1 MVMPSA
7 AGNRYDRNM
16 GMSASAR
23 FLLVGVTVLL
33 AGVAGP
39 ARADV
44 YKCAGDDATPIYQE
58 MPCAKGKELRNFQ
71 KDPPEITVLPSSP
84 SAGAPPPPVK
94 GAKEAKPAPPPRAK
108 PAATEVRDDAQRK
121 FLHSGMTEAEVR
133 TLLGSPDVTSGNG
146 RKTKRWQ
153 YMPSPTDPDTITALT
168 FENGVVTSVER
179 RIVRK

>member
-1 MVMPSA
+1 MPSL

-16 GMSASAR
+16 GRPAFAR
-23 FLLVGVTVLL
+23 ILILCAPVLA
-33 AGVAGP
+33 AGIAAPV
-39 ARADV
+39 RADV

-84 SAGAPPPPVK
+84 SASAPPPA
-94 GAKEAKPAPPPRAK
+94 AKAPRDAKSAAPPRAR
-108 PAATEVRDDAQRK
+108 PAATEARDDAQRK

-133 TLLGSPDVTSGNG
+133 TLLGSPDVTSGGNG

>member
-1 MVMPSA
+1 
-7 AGNRYDRNM
+7 
-16 GMSASAR
+16 MSATHR
-23 FLLVGVTVLL
+23 FFTLGAIAML
-33 AGVAGP
+33 AAAAAPV

-44 YKCAGDDATPIYQE
+44 YKCAGTDSTPIYQE

-71 KDPPEITVLPSSP
+71 TDPPEITVLPSAPGGSSP
-84 SAGAPPPPVK
+84 RPPVK
-94 GAKEAKPAPPPRAK
+94 ADKDAKS
-108 PAATEVRDDAQRK
+108 AATPAKAKSTTAAAGARDDAQRK

-153 YMPSPTDPDTITALT
+153 YMPTPSDPDTITALT
-168 FENGVVTSVER
+168 FVDGVVTSVER

>member
-1 MVMPSA
+1 MPS
-7 AGNRYDRNM
+7 GIDNRYDRNM
-16 GMSASAR
+16 GKPAFAR
-23 FLLVGVTVLL
+23 ILILCAPVLA
-33 AGVAGP
+33 AGTGAP

-44 YKCAGDDATPIYQE
+44 YKCAGDDATPTYQE

-84 SAGAPPPPVK
+84 SATSPPPPAKAAKESKVPAAPKAK
-94 GAKEAKPAPPPRAK
+94 GAAPEP
-108 PAATEVRDDAQRK
+108 RDDAQRK

-133 TLLGSPDVTSGNG
+133 TLLGSPDVTSGGNG

>member
-1 MVMPSA
+1 MPSA
-7 AGNRYDRNM
+7 AGYRYDRNM
-16 GMSASAR
+16 GRSAIAR
-23 FLLVGVTVLL
+23 FVVLGAFALL
-33 AGVAGP
+33 AGFVRP

-44 YKCAGDDATPIYQE
+44 YKCSGDDATPIYQE

-71 KDPPEITVLPSSP
+71 TDPPDITVLPSSS
-84 SAGAPPPPVK
+84 SAGAQPPPAK
-94 GAKEAKPAPPPRAK
+94 GAKEAKAPSPPKAK
-108 PAATEVRDDAQRK
+108 PAAAEVRDDAQRK

-133 TLLGSPDVTSGNG
+133 SLLGSPDVTSGNNG

-153 YMPSPTDPDTITALT
+153 YMPTPTDPDTITALT

>member
-1 MVMPSA
+1 MPSDA
-7 AGNRYDRNM
+7 RNRYDRAM
-16 GMSASAR
+16 GNPAFAR
-23 FLLVGVTVLL
+23 ILFLWVPVICAGLGVN
-33 AGVAGP
+33 

-84 SAGAPPPPVK
+84 SAGAPPPARAP
-94 GAKEAKPAPPPRAK
+94 KEAKGTPPAKAK
-108 PAATEVRDDAQRK
+108 AGATETRDDAQRK

-133 TLLGSPDVTSGNG
+133 TLLGSPDVTSGGNG

-153 YMPSPTDPDTITALT
+153 YMPSPGDPDTVTALT

>member
-1 MVMPSA
+1 MGKSTFVRGIALCAPALVMAIA
-7 AGNRYDRNM
+7 A
-16 GMSASAR
+16 
-23 FLLVGVTVLL
+23 
-33 AGVAGP
+33 P
-39 ARADV
+39 ACADV

-71 KDPPEITVLPSSP
+71 KDPPEITVLPSP
-84 SAGAPPPPVK
+84 SANTLAPPK
-94 GAKEAKPAPPPRAK
+94 TAKEGKSAAAPKAK

>member
-1 MVMPSA
+1 MPSDV
-7 AGNRYDRNM
+7 GNRYDRNM
-16 GMSASAR
+16 GMPALAR
-23 FLLVGVTVLL
+23 ILILCAPVL
-33 AGVAGP
+33 AAEAP

-84 SAGAPPPPVK
+84 TSSAPAPAAKAAKDAKTAAPPKVK
-94 GAKEAKPAPPPRAK
+94 PGT
-108 PAATEVRDDAQRK
+108 TETRDDAQRK

-168 FENGVVTSVER
+168 FENGVVTLVER

>member
-1 MVMPSA
+1 MPSDA
-7 AGNRYDRNM
+7 RNRYDRAM
-16 GMSASAR
+16 GKAAFAR
-23 FLLVGVTVLL
+23 NVILCAALP
-33 AGVAGP
+33 VAGIGTP

-84 SAGAPPPPVK
+84 STSAPPPPAK
-94 GAKEAKPAPPPRAK
+94 AAKEAKSAAPSKGK
-108 PAATEVRDDAQRK
+108 PAATETRDDAQRK

-133 TLLGSPDVTSGNG
+133 TLLGSPDVTSGGSG
-146 RKTKRWQ
+146 RKVKRWQ

>member
-1 MVMPSA
+1 MLA
-7 AGNRYDRNM
+7 AGI
-16 GMSASAR
+16 
-23 FLLVGVTVLL
+23 
-33 AGVAGP
+33 AGS

-44 YKCAGDDATPIYQE
+44 YKCAGEDSTPIYQE

-84 SAGAPPPPVK
+84 SAGARPAAK
-94 GAKEAKPAPPPRAK
+94 TAKEAKEAREPKAK
-108 PAATEVRDDAQRK
+108 PATPAARDDSQRR

-133 TLLGSPDVTSGNG
+133 TLLGAPDVTSGGNG

-179 RIVRK
+179 RIVRR

>member
-1 MVMPSA
+1 MPSA
-7 AGNRYDRNM
+7 AGNRRFRVM
-16 GMSASAR
+16 GKPT
-23 FLLVGVTVLL
+23 FVLSFAL
-33 AGVAGP
+33 CAPVLFIGIAAP

-58 MPCAKGKELRNFQ
+58 MPCAKGKELRDFQ
-71 KDPPEITVLPSSP
+71 KDPPEITVLPYSP
-84 SAGAPPPPVK
+84 SASPPPP
-94 GAKEAKPAPPPRAK
+94 AKAAKDAKSAAPPKAK
-108 PAATEVRDDAQRK
+108 PAATETRDDAQRK

-133 TLLGSPDVTSGNG
+133 TLAGSPDVTSGGNG

-179 RIVRK
+179 RTVRK